1 MKNRNYFIYLILNN
15 FIIVVSLPKLADF
28 DWRVDVKTSS
38 DAITRM
44 SMPTC
49 LVQFKV
55 CKSPLPVLI
64 AHYAVKNNTALSH
77 VVNFTALLQHACQ

>member
-1 MKNRNYFIYLILNN
+1 MNFRNILEIFNN
-15 FIIVVSLPKLADF
+15 SMILVSLPKLADF

-49 LVQFKV
+49 LVQLKVLIV
-55 CKSPLPVLI
+55 CKLP
-64 AHYAVKNNTALSH
+64 SS
-77 VVNFTALLQHACQ
+77 VVFTRIGYS